1 MTLAPRVRMLPRMTG
16 ISRPPADWPHRHLK
30 QNELRW
36 FDFDPSGLAEFV
48 RRFGADD
55 YPELPGRL
63 MECRRAAW
71 QCGSYLR
78 FVADWPGRK
87 LGDVSTAVVW
97 NDADGPG
104 FEEYG
109 IDIDETGA
117 PLGVELLHRECR
129 DG

>member
-1 MTLAPRVRMLPRMTG
+1 MTG
-16 ISRPPADWPHRHLK
+16 ISGPPADWPYRHLK
-30 QNELRW
+30 PDELRW

-55 YPELPGRL
+55 YPELPERI

-71 QCGSYLR
+71 QCGSYVR
-78 FVADWPGRK
+78 FVENWPGRK

-97 NDADGPG
+97 NDAVGPG

-109 IDIDETGA
+109 IDLDRAGR

-129 DG
+129 DS